1 VTLLLGLAPWLST
14 VASKSGAGHIANITR
29 AVTRCGRTTH
39 AMQRGKIARR
49 DRETPLSWLTEAR
62 NESSRSTCTT
72 LVGKHAIRL
81 QCQIR
86 KQNHCPQLDTGRS
99 SSGSKR
105 APVCR
110 EASSLPVGHVGTM
123 CTIFEK
129 FKVAK
134 IVSGLDFFFL
144 STPPGGGAT
153 SRPRR
158 RCCQST
164 WTRGAARSANARPKA
179 RNPASIRFTPQLI
192 TKLYLIGDRSSIYVS
207 QPSRPDGAL

>member
-1 VTLLLGLAPWLST
+1 
-14 VASKSGAGHIANITR
+14 
-29 AVTRCGRTTH
+29 
-39 AMQRGKIARR
+39 MQRGKIARR

-62 NESSRSTCTT
+62 NESSWSTCTT

-134 IVSGLDFFFL
+134 IVSGLDFFFEYP
-144 STPPGGGAT
+144 TG
-153 SRPRR
+153 RR
-158 RCCQST
+158 RDIPPSPPLLSKHVDQRRSSVGERKAEGAKSRQHPIHST
-164 WTRGAARSANARPKA
+164 TYHQALSHRRPIINLCKPAVEAGWCIVARSCAVA
-179 RNPASIRFTPQLI
+179 
-192 TKLYLIGDRSSIYVS
+192 VWHVHVV
-207 QPSRPDGAL
+207 